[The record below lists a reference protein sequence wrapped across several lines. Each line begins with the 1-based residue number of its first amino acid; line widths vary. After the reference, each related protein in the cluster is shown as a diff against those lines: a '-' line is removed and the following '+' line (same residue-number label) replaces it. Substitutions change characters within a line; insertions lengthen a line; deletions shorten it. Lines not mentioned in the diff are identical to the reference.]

1 MMNKLTHIL
10 SIVFL
15 STLIASCDSNQE
27 THQKS
32 LEEKLVDSFAQED
45 KPTRDRVSL
54 IVSASNDKN
63 YAKAMNELA
72 MLSANHLNNKEQ
84 DNAIRQLMVQ
94 LRFNIDEAEL
104 AVQEQAIQ
112 P

>member
-45 KPTRDRVSL
+45 KPTRVGYKTLEDGRKVRVARKSG
-54 IVSASNDKN
+54 
-63 YAKAMNELA
+63 
-72 MLSANHLNNKEQ
+72 EQ
-84 DNAIRQLMVQ
+84 ING
-94 LRFNIDEAEL
+94 
-104 AVQEQAIQ
+104 
-112 P
+112 